1 MHCNTCG
8 NNISPTDK
16 YCAKCGNAITHDQ
29 VFVEESIEQGEE
41 SYFIPPLLELY
52 SDNQETQANDCPRN
66 NDETSYD
73 TDIDFK
79 HYYSSATLNSILSA
93 ILILVVAAVGIYL
106 VIARTGTVDYIESI
120 FTEDSKTNTQVY
132 DALPIQK
139 ITSDETRAPDA
150 VSSYEPEN
158 LMKNTYGMGDNGT
171 CWAYNYPTH
180 PEGAMLTVTLKEK
193 STVHGI
199 QIQNGYTKNKECYDK
214 NRRVR
219 KIQIETQE
227 GIKQSFVLDKPLS
240 YSESKDP
247 KVLTLKEPIKTKVLR
262 IYIIDTTE
270 QIFDVDKEQDDVCIS
285 YLSVF

>member
-1 MHCNTCG
+1 MHCNNCG
-8 NNISPTDK
+8 NNVSSTDK
-16 YCAKCGNAITHDQ
+16 YCSKCGNAITQDQ
-29 VFVEESIEQGEE
+29 DFVDESSQNGEE
-41 SYFIPPLLELY
+41 SCFIPPLLELY
-52 SDNQETQANDCPRN
+52 SNNQESQANDCLRN
-66 NDETSYD
+66 NDETSYN
-73 TDIDFK
+73 TDINFS
-79 HYYSSATLNSILSA
+79 HYYRSATLNTILSA
-93 ILILVVAAVGIYL
+93 ILILVVAVVGIYL
-106 VIARTGTVDYIESI
+106 VIARTGTVDYIKSI
-120 FTEDSKTNTQVY
+120 FTEESKTNAQTY
-132 DALPIQK
+132 DALPIKK

-180 PEGAMLTVTLKEK
+180 PDGAMLTVTLTEK

-219 KIQIETQE
+219 KIQIETPE

-240 YSESKDP
+240 YSESKEP
-247 KVLTLKEPIKTKVLR
+247 KVLTLNEPIKTKVLK